1 MVQII
6 AANPKPRRRTFGEQL
21 SEGIEK
27 AIPMA
32 QKYYDEYQDQKLD
45 QAARESENKSLMENY
60 GINVSG
66 LSPEMRKNV
75 VAEELKGRNKLNLLE
90 AQNVAK
96 SQNITPQQEK
106 NQQEL
111 KRLTGALGVI
121 DEMEEIGKGGN
132 LGLGTTFQQAI
143 SPKARED
150 AGKYETLGKSLIS
163 YASSIPIRNRAEFDV
178 LAEKLYDPSISD
190 SGRKG
195 ILDGMRKIIQN
206 SIDAFGIEEED
217 EIPSKNKKRPPLS
230 SFMR

>member
-6 AANPKPRRRTFGEQL
+6 PANPKIRHRSFGESL
-21 SEGIEK
+21 SEGVGRALPIVSE
-27 AIPMA
+27 A
-32 QKYYDEYQDQKLD
+32 YDQYQNKQ
-45 QAARESENKSLMENY
+45 AREAENKSIMENY
-60 GINVSG
+60 GINLSG
-66 LSPEMRKNV
+66 LSPESRKTV
-75 VAEELKGRNKLNLLE
+75 LAEELKGKNKLNLLD
-90 AQNVAK
+90 AQNAVK
-96 SQNITPQQEK
+96 SQMMTPQQEK

-121 DEMEEIGKGGN
+121 DEMEQIGQGGN

-143 SPKARED
+143 SPQARED

-195 ILDGMRKIIQN
+195 ILNGMRKIIQN
-206 SIDAFGIEEED
+206 SISAFGIEEDEE
-217 EIPSKNKKRPPLS
+217 EIPKKTSKRPPLS